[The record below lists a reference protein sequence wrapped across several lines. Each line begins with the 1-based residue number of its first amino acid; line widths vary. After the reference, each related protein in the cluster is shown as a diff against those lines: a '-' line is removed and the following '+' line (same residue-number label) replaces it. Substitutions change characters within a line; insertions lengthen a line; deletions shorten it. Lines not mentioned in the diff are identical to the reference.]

1 MEFNEKLQKLRKQ
14 KGLTQEELAEALFV
28 SRTAVSKWESGRGY
42 PNIDSLKQIA
52 EVFSVSVDE
61 LVSANEL
68 IELAEHNERQGKK
81 HFCDLVYG
89 ISDIFALLFLFL
101 PLFAEK
107 GGEIIRSVSILELS
121 SIAPYLKA
129 IYIFFVIALAA
140 LGVATLALQ
149 NSEMPLWLK
158 SKRIISLS
166 LGAASL
172 LVFILTLNPYAAVLA
187 FSLLS
192 VKAFA
197 LLRH

>member
-1 MEFNEKLQKLRKQ
+1 MEFNEKLKALRKSRE
-14 KGLTQEELAEALFV
+14 LTQQQLADKLFV

-61 LVSANEL
+61 LVSPNEL
-68 IELAEHNERQGKK
+68 IELAEHNERLGKK

-129 IYIFFVIALAA
+129 IYIFFVIALATV
-140 LGVATLALQ
+140 GVATLALQ

-192 VKAFA
+192 VKVFA
-197 LLRH
+197 LPRH